1 MKRRYEASD
10 SLNEEDKLRVEK
22 ELRLGYLNLGEL
34 FFEQAR
40 LNFTLALQYDSKCAD
55 AYWGLMLCK
64 FQAKSEDL
72 LFENPVVYK
81 DVVLLPEY
89 EKAMTFASEEKRKI
103 YEQILERIYAIIKG
117 ESC

>member
-10 SLNEEDKLRVEK
+10 SLSEEVKIKVEK
-22 ELRLGYLNLGEL
+22 ELRLGYLNLAEM
-34 FFEQAR
+34 FFEQAKI
-40 LNFTLALQYDSKCAD
+40 NFTLALQYDSSCAD

-64 FQAKSEDL
+64 YQAKSEDL

-89 EKAMTFASEEKRKI
+89 EKAMELASKEKRKI
-103 YEQILERIYAIIKG
+103 YEQILERIYAILQG
-117 ESC
+117 ENC

>member
-10 SLNEEDKLRVEK
+10 SLSDEEKLRVEK
-22 ELRLGYLNLGEL
+22 ELRLGYLNLTEM

-40 LNFTLALQYDSKCAD
+40 LNFSLALQYDSSCAD

-64 FQAKSEDL
+64 YQAKSEDL

-89 EKAMTFASEEKRKI
+89 EKAMHYASNEKRKI
-103 YEQILERIYAIIKG
+103 YEQILERIYAIVQG